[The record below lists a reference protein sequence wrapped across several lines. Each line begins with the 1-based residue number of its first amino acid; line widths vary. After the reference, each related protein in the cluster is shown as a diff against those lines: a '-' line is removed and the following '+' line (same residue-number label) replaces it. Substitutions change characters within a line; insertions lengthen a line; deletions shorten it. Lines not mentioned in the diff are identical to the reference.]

1 MDWVEMKE
9 LAEAFIKKYRLAV
22 VVLLA
27 GVMLMLLPEENP
39 VSRETAD
46 PPQAVEQ
53 KDLQQELEEILSKLD
68 GAGKV
73 KVLLSQ
79 ASGSYTHYQMDEDQS
94 KTMDSLDKRS
104 ETVIITGADR
114 SQSGLVQRVDPPIYL
129 GAVVLCQGGDS
140 PSVKLA
146 VVDAV
151 ATATGLTSDKISVWK
166 MK

>member
-1 MDWVEMKE
+1 MDWVETKE
-9 LAEAFIKKYRLAV
+9 LAAAFIKKYRWAV
-22 VVLLA
+22 LVLLA
-27 GVMLMLLPEENP
+27 GIMLMLLPEEKKA
-39 VSRETAD
+39 SKETV
-46 PPQAVEQ
+46 AVTQEAEQ

-94 KTMDSLDKRS
+94 KTTDSLDRQS

-114 SQSGLVQRVDPPIYL
+114 SQSGLVQCIDPPTYL

-140 PSVKLA
+140 PAVKLA

-151 ATATGLTSDKISVWK
+151 ATATGLTSDKISVLK

>member
-1 MDWVEMKE
+1 MDWLEMKE
-9 LAEAFIKKYRLAV
+9 LVAAFIKKYRWAV

-27 GVMLMLLPEENP
+27 GILLMLLPEQKE
-39 VSRETAD
+39 VSMESA
-46 PPQAVEQ
+46 AVTQEVKQ

-79 ASGSYTHYQMDEDQS
+79 AAGAYTHYQMDEDQS
-94 KTMDSLDKRS
+94 KTMDTLDKRS

-114 SQSGLVQRVDPPIYL
+114 SQSGLVQRVDPPTYL

-140 PSVKLA
+140 PAVKLA

>member
-9 LAEAFIKKYRLAV
+9 LAAAFIKKYRWAV

-27 GVMLMLLPEENP
+27 GVMLMLMPEENP
-39 VSRETAD
+39 VSSKAAD

>member
-9 LAEAFIKKYRLAV
+9 LAAAFIKKYRWAV

-39 VSRETAD
+39 VSREAAD